1 MSYVSCGLRLK
12 CVNLK
17 TFCKYRDGI
26 PFFNEAFCFV
36 LFCFCFLCYRVGGI
50 CVYVWK
56 GDFMLL
62 PAAARK
68 ESDTRIEAWNDVEKK
83 ERFWSSWR
91 LCILYPDAQG
101 VSTYLQAKNSSLRRI
116 FFGIYQWYLFL
127 VVFCW
132 LFVWCTV
139 ADSSRQRLTYERC
152 LFSCCLQ
159 LVESSNGYFCNN
171 YGWRE
176 KRAAEE
182 WKGGGKRGG
191 IKLELMSKQRDKQI
205 QALFVTNNE
214 SSIIILKENTKL
226 KCWQTNTKHKQNIDT
241 NKK

>member
-36 LFCFCFLCYRVGGI
+36 LFCFLFFYVTAWGEFVFMFEREILCCCLRRHGRNPI
-50 CVYVWK
+50 LESRHEM
-56 GDFMLL
+56 ML
-62 PAAARK
+62 K
-68 ESDTRIEAWNDVEKK
+68 KK

-182 WKGGGKRGG
+182 WKGGKRGG
-191 IKLELMSKQRDKQI
+191 
-205 QALFVTNNE
+205 
-214 SSIIILKENTKL
+214 
-226 KCWQTNTKHKQNIDT
+226 
-241 NKK
+241 